1 MKRFILV
8 ALGIVLTTA
17 ACNNGSSTSATT
29 APSSPN
35 SFTTNYAGLIA
46 APVNGVSIPF
56 SQPFTVGQSGG
67 TVTVI
72 LTSASETQTTGTVIV
87 NGLMGLGIG
96 TPSGATCALPSGT
109 TPTLINPGTATSG
122 IQGPLNPGSYCV
134 QVTSTDVSS
143 VAGAVSFSLSITG
156 P

>member
-17 ACNNGSSTSATT
+17 ACNNGSSTPAT

-67 TVTVI
+67 TVTAV
-72 LTSASETQTTGTVIV
+72 LTSASETQTNGAVILNV
-87 NGLMGLGIG
+87 LMGIGIG
-96 TPSGATCALPSGT
+96 TPSGATCVLPSGT
-109 TPTLINPGTATSG
+109 PLTLVNAGTPTSG
-122 IQGPLNPGSYCV
+122 IQGPLNPG
-134 QVTSTDVSS
+134 
-143 VAGAVSFSLSITG
+143 
-156 P
+156 